1 MLMIRG
7 SSDLIVKKN
16 HNFILYIA
24 WFFVTLLRKVFE
36 KRAMTSEYK
45 IMTILNDNSSN
56 SNSHLNPERLLPSRG
71 NNFSLTE
78 AQKSLCGKPFLS
90 TLLMMLM
97 MLMLGTASAWA
108 QSPIIPTTDTNGN
121 SIIEDGE
128 KKLYLIQSKKIESFY
143 ITPNGEN
150 VNTANLPDPSMLWYF
165 LDAGIEDGTQY
176 YYIVNN
182 STGNYICN
190 SDYGSKGRLIK
201 NTTFEPGNADKFKF
215 SIILNTKSYKGDD
228 VIGYNICIKPNESNW
243 IGLNKQN
250 GQVKADNPIRLT
262 NDDANHYIN
271 DANSKWEFIAYDGL
285 TWPDP
290 DAPFALSTDETKAYF
305 RIQNKQ
311 NADFFISTGSGTP
324 KSVTISK
331 TLDNNMAWYFKEVE
345 GATDANGMKCKYYY
359 IINPASDDQ
368 YMYFSGNTSNVDQ
381 NNYVKIQGKTGM
393 ETGETEDRYQFLII
407 RAARTTGNEVPDECY
422 MIVPKLFIGNVWN
435 SNSLGPGGFGNGNT
449 IQIKAG
455 RGDKVNTHWVF
466 IPTTYPLQCSKPTIT
481 YDSATGKITITAQP
495 NDAAIHYTTNGT
507 DPSASDGTP
516 YSASFVVNAPVTIRA
531 IATKDGFN
539 DSEITEVSFAQAAT
553 PTIQENGSNAVTITT
568 ETAGAT
574 IYYTTDGSTP
584 TTSSAVYTEPLTGDI
599 SGKTIKAIAVKN
611 GLINSTV
618 GTATITLRCDKP
630 VFTKSGDNI
639 TISCAFPAGAKIYY
653 TMNGDEPTSSSTLYS
668 GAITVTAGDIG
679 KTIKAIAIAS
689 GYENSVVASKKI
701 MQELTPDASGNYHI
715 TNAEDFEKFTDMAS
729 SAEYADKRY
738 ILETDVTAGSE
749 ITEAFSGIFDG
760 GGHTISGL
768 GHALFNSINGGTVK
782 NVMLENVDIDT
793 DGNSGAIANEA
804 TGDSRIYNVGV
815 LSGTVDGDDNVGGI
829 VGFLDGSS
837 RVINCFSYA
846 TIEGGTDVG
855 GIVGNNN
862 VASTATNIKTMVM
875 NCMFYGNITGG
886 SAKSP
891 VYGGENINN
900 LHGGLN
906 TYNYYAYTQLPTG
919 NITKYNNAL
928 AVSEKYLTRFEF
940 YRLLL
945 NSNRKLAAL
954 YASKEGAT
962 VTAGDMMKWVLETAD
977 RKIAEPK
984 PYPVLKEQDK
994 YPSIINYDTRDLANY
1009 TEENRNK
1016 GLKTGELA
1024 VTISGVGS
1032 NAPTGA
1038 SITNGSLTLTRTDK
1052 DFDRFNFNYDKVQLP
1067 YYNDVG
1073 SGNYTDGMVVT
1084 GWKITAIS
1092 GGTPGTF
1099 TESDTW
1105 GGYNFADR
1113 KCTKKDLYSESDR
1126 VFAQGAY
1133 FNVPYGVTSITIEPY
1148 WGKAAY
1154 LTDPNYDVVYN
1165 TNYNRQDITQL
1176 GTQATNKSDTYPG
1189 LNGQTVYTKMS
1200 DAVAS
1205 FTGVSDPTV
1214 YDYAVVLVGNFHQDN
1229 IPSGGST
1236 PFTVMS
1242 ADFDHDNEPDYSMI
1256 YHHTGRTAISP
1267 IRFDFINIP
1276 GTAHAQKPNGA
1287 TLILN
1292 FTIFKTKGW
1301 FETTNTC
1308 LVYSNQVEYENT
1320 DGTGGKADNSP
1331 LILLGGDFEQFV
1343 STQKTAVNGKTN
1355 YIHVGDNVSIMRFGL
1370 GTHSDG
1376 SNATPH
1382 IPVSV
1387 TGGEFEGFYLTGTY
1401 NPNATPKK
1409 DNAECYISGGHFVEA
1424 AGACLEPI
1432 DGNVQWQIYNADID
1446 AFYGGGINDAKPIT
1460 GTITTEI
1467 YNSHVG
1473 IFCGGPKFG
1482 NMTTGKAVTTTA
1494 EGCVFDEYFGAG
1506 YGGVSYSRQ
1515 KYSDATSYNFG
1526 STPYQSERGK
1536 YYDGKQTPIS
1546 SYGKKGPGVGTDF
1559 DYEFFV
1565 WSTGN
1570 PGARMYVKFASFS
1583 LAQCDN
1589 VSSTLTGCTINRNYY
1604 GGGSLGKVT
1613 GTATSVLDGCTVHGN
1628 VFGGGY
1634 SAHIP
1639 TVPVRNAGTGLSVIP
1654 SYNDNTGM
1662 FEDGVFSGVTEY
1674 EWKHVDTMP
1683 GEGGAG
1689 FVTDPESGKN
1699 YVITKADLTTLGQ
1712 VAYTDLTVR
1721 NNCQVDG
1728 SVFGGGDESAVNY
1741 NTLVKIQNEE
1751 EGNTI
1756 SNTIKNVYGGGNIA
1770 HVIGNTEVNLTT
1782 GSIFEDVYGGGAL
1795 ADVNEAVV
1803 NVTGGEVTGNV
1814 FGGGK
1819 GRLASGTPNTD
1830 GYLPAIAA
1838 RNLGATA
1845 VNIEGG
1851 TISTAVYGGSYLNG
1865 ILKGDATVTVT
1876 GGTVGTAPS
1885 GTDPITDVVFGGGF
1899 GQPTLVEGNTTVNI
1913 GTLTAGPTYTGT
1925 AVINGH
1931 IYGGGALGS
1940 IDNNTLVNLYAGSVY
1955 GDVYGGGKGQKPV
1968 ASPATPG
1975 IEAIVGGN
1983 ATVKLD
1989 GAAFNMRTATVKDE
2003 SDNDV
2008 TAYISGRIFGGNNL
2022 HGSPQGHALVHVKR
2036 TVALSGHESDP
2047 YYLGAVYGGGNEA
2060 DYAPTDDKQ
2069 YAEVVIEGC
2078 GTTKIKD
2085 VYGGGNAAAA
2095 PGTEVWIMAAAS
2107 IENVF
2112 GGGNGELGPSYAA
2125 HVGFHRNADGTKTSY
2140 DDGKGLGKTYV
2151 NLVGGTIINVYGGSN
2166 NNGDIR
2172 GGSNIQ
2178 MPQQSEYAGTA
2189 VLNAPEN
2196 CTLHTTNIY
2205 GGGKNADM
2213 SGGTSIVLGCMPDQW
2228 IEDIYAGAQNA
2239 DLTGDVNL
2247 TITSGK
2253 FKRVFGGNKDGGML
2267 KGSITVN
2274 IEETGDCGT
2283 PIVIGEL
2290 YGGGNLAPYSIYG
2303 YKANGTLK
2311 DKATFDAENEGKAE
2325 ADKAKPY
2332 DDPKL
2337 NIRSFTSIGTVF
2349 GGGYKADMIANP
2361 TVNINVVKGSLADN
2375 TTLHSGEGN
2384 TYPGGTVDVVLAE
2397 ETLHISYPAHKKGEI
2412 GAIGNVFGGGNLAQ
2426 VTGDAT
2432 VNIGTEEKTYFIT
2445 EPVHLRTNPSTP
2457 LTPVA
2462 EGTYAGMYEV
2472 TAEGANIT
2480 GSVYGGGNQADI
2492 TGNTQVN
2499 ICAKKGD
2506 GDTYTAVTP
2515 GTAGVTIANDV
2526 FGAGKGLDSDVTSAL
2541 VAGNTTI
2548 MMAGGDVKKSVYGGG
2563 QLSQVGGNTN
2573 ITVRGGNIGTDGEG
2587 GETYGNVYG
2596 GGQGST
2602 SNVRSG
2608 LIKGNTNVTVEGG
2621 TVIHSVYGGGA
2632 HGSVGTY
2639 TYASEAADAAISGYT
2654 SGGTANVTITGGTI
2668 GTDGHENGMV
2678 FGSSRGDIAAPDAI
2692 QDNMAWVYNTNVIIG
2707 TLESKTGP
2715 SIMGSLY
2722 GSGENGHTYQ
2732 NASVTMYS
2740 GTVGNPEEYYAYRGN
2755 VYGGGCGTDKYYE
2768 NPENETHDGHGTL
2781 YNPKAGIVQGNA
2793 TVTVN
2798 GGSIANNVY
2807 GAGAMGKVVVNTS
2820 VTINTDGAIGVDG
2833 EHGEGNVYGA
2843 ARGELGQSDN
2853 FASVNNSQVTLTKG
2867 TVKGSLYGGGQAGIV
2882 KGAVTVTL
2890 NGGTVLHDVHGGGA
2904 LANTNTV
2911 EVSTGVYPATN
2922 VTLNGATV
2930 TGILYGGGLG
2940 QQADPLAEPA
2950 VPAIAADVYGNV
2962 TVTVTSGQVS
2972 NVFGCNNLNGAPQ
2985 GNVVVNINGGTVTNS
3000 VFGGGNQAA
3009 YGGSTVVNVTGGTV
3023 NYDVFGGGN
3032 NADVAGSVA
3041 VNISGGKVLNDVYGG
3056 GAMANT
3062 NTGNWD
3068 GDGSIQYVALTVK
3081 ANPTA
3086 EELAAGVLKTDVTP
3100 VAGYFTEAAGVYTR
3114 ITNPETKANGS
3125 TTYYKK
3131 AVTGTWAAGKT
3142 SASNTT
3148 TVSLTGGLI
3157 GNAYGGGLGNSTTM
3171 ANVYGDV
3178 TVEVNKGV
3186 KDPSKGIVFNQQIE
3200 HPVIGGTDYP
3210 TPVMG
3215 RVFGCNNYN
3224 GTPTGEVTVHVYSTR
3239 QIKKDTEGEILP
3251 GHGSTDRK
3259 FPYEIQSV
3267 YGGGNQA
3274 DYLPATGKKSHVII
3288 EGCDETSIE
3297 KVYGGCNSAVIPE
3310 TDVLIKGCYDI
3321 GYGFGGG
3328 NGGRPIK
3335 KEDGNWY
3342 ENEGAFVIG
3351 TARIECQGGKIG
3363 QVFGGGDSKGSCGST
3378 NPVIPAEGTGTC
3390 PLWITRLYG
3399 AGNAGDVTHVNII
3412 LAACSENAIEYVHGG
3427 SYNAHVHGDIT
3438 LTITSGILKNV
3449 YGGNDSEGGIE
3460 GDITVNIEETDG
3472 CNPIIIQ
3479 NLVGGGNEAAYPG
3492 TLKPGGVETP
3502 INRHGK
3508 ITVNVKSA
3516 TRIDNIYGGS
3526 FNAEA
3531 DADTEININMMKG
3544 NKAGETVDIPKE
3556 FSYIPNITKLSDN
3569 PDGKTIH
3576 CTIDDAIGTIGN
3588 VFGGGKQGIVKGN
3601 TQVNINSSAKVYI
3614 MKRDGEGR
3622 VLDTSGNPITTTSGQ
3637 NIPDGITIDCTDA
3650 HDTKGA
3656 HITGNVFGGG
3666 ENANVTGSKKVAN
3679 KGNSAV
3685 YICANKTGEGTY
3697 APVAE
3702 GAEKVTISNGS
3713 VYGGGSAADVHGN
3726 TSITMAGGYVFDGVY
3741 GGGLHGS
3748 VGTVTERSPLPTGHA
3763 SHAGCV
3769 GGKPTAYAA
3778 NTGKCTV
3785 VVSGGQIGP
3794 VETALAT
3801 GGMKN
3806 TGRFYK
3812 KAGEPNGPVDYGF
3825 VFGAGRGEETST
3837 EVDVDTDFRTY
3848 VKETDVTVG
3857 GTAFIMASVYG
3868 GGENGRVAKNTHV
3881 KIQDDCQIGCG
3892 EGKVTGSGTPAD
3904 PYIPQRY
3911 TDDQWSGEDPADF
3924 TECACW
3930 AYEAP
3935 YLPYDPMAGPGTTD
3949 ASTTGTDGHTYYG
3962 SVFGGGSGYYPHEKL
3977 DGTHDWLRSAG
3988 QVNGNTLVEITGG
4001 HILTGVYGGNETTDV
4016 GTYIRNAKNQVV
4028 PVEGTGK
4035 CTIIMTGGTLGVPR
4049 TDINANKRPVTCYLF
4064 GAGKGDQRTK
4074 FNNWTNVAN
4083 TTVVVGG
4090 TARIFGSVFGGG
4102 EDGHVLGD
4110 AQVYIG
4116 ANVSVDLN
4124 DDGDTTDP
4132 GETFAASDNVKIGT
4146 TGTSYVDGNV
4156 FGGGRGY
4163 SGTALTAGSIRGN
4176 TSLTIGGGKIL
4187 GSVYGGGRLASVGI
4201 DMTPATLE
4209 NGDPNPYYGLLIDDT
4224 DEDGDGTIEPSEK
4237 HGHITVNITGGTIG
4251 NTVADAQYGGNVF
4264 GAGMGRN
4271 TFLDGSVNPLWPK
4284 LATST
4289 ITNVTIGGTAVIKK
4303 NVYGGGEFGIVRN
4316 QATVN
4321 VTGGTINGN
4330 VFGAGRGSTDY
4341 TTKNTITAGGYE
4353 SIPTLYYT
4361 FTPMTWNG
4369 VVSGNTFVNI
4379 SGGWVKRNVY
4389 GGGEYA
4395 SVGLINYNVNGEG
4408 QDFNFVTKHDDPTN
4422 SFALSWPYDFL
4433 YIAAA
4438 PNDDPAVGG
4447 GTVGGKAT
4455 VNITGG
4461 RIGITGKDVMD
4472 DTATSEKEDNGDVYG
4487 GSKGV
4492 AGDRYTYG
4500 YCANVKETSVTVNY
4514 LSSSAMPA
4522 NYKSDVTFSAKGDN
4536 DCIAGSVYGGG
4547 ENGHVMQDAA
4557 VTLTNGLI
4565 GHAIY
4570 GGGKGKDKYKSTL
4583 ILPGGGTKPNADV
4596 YSITAGKVYGNTS
4609 VTMNGGYV
4617 VRNIYGGG
4625 NMASVGKG
4633 NYAGGSDDR
4642 SAGYGEKIT
4651 TALWENTDFTGSGK
4665 TTVSVTGGQVGYIDT
4680 DPTKSIKDGL
4690 PYGNIFGGCRGQAT
4704 AEVEGI
4710 DMNPDFCVGYVN
4722 ETSVTIGGVS
4732 TGPTIY
4738 GSVYGGGQD
4747 GHVRRDT
4754 KVTVNNGT
4762 IGQSYS
4768 TASDAMKA
4776 IALTDAQWLHRG
4788 NVYGGGSGI
4797 SMYEFD
4803 GDGDGITYTD
4813 ANGNKE
4819 YDEGET
4825 RDSYTVS
4832 YGGKEYTSYDIGY
4845 SSAAGSVKRNTEVE
4859 IKGGTIYRNIYG
4871 GGSLACVVPP
4881 IYAMSA
4887 PPYTDATHG
4896 KPSLST
4902 LKVSGGSIGTLADNA
4917 LGYGGDVFG
4926 AGRGMSHPEIK
4937 SDYFALTAGTEV
4949 NILPNATPANS
4960 PVIFG
4965 NVYGGGELGCVMQN
4979 TKVYL
4984 LGGTV
4989 HNDAYGGGKGIA
5001 DVAADIGGN
5010 TTVELNKKVD
5020 DDKRGCIVDKIFGCN
5035 DLNGTPK
5042 GHVTVHVYATQN
5054 KNTENIITKVAP
5066 PVYSPKRNTSTVP
5079 EEGYVAYLR
5088 RILDVTYKK
5097 NKDGEIVTPHEYIS
5111 DRIVSDTI
5119 TAVETFYTAMSTKGE
5134 ASLTPDDK
5142 NGINN
5147 RAHNVIK
5154 QIDKMFDYDV
5164 TAVYGG
5170 GDLAIYRP
5178 YGPNA
5183 DNTDADYK
5191 ATTQTTDVIIEG
5203 CDVTSIKQVY
5213 GGGNAASVPAT
5224 NVTVS
5229 SVFVIDELFG
5239 GGNGLDSYQLSD
5251 GKWYENPGANV
5262 GYYATEE
5269 HIIDGNE
5276 GNGLTEE
5283 TKYKSSA
5290 KSNTTTKEDRE
5301 TYYSYGTGYATTT
5314 VTGGHI
5320 HTVYGG
5326 SNEKGNIRTVA
5337 LSQYQKSGICPLITN
5352 ETYGGSKTAE
5362 MDGEIQVVL
5371 DCVED
5376 GGTYYGGSQNADINN
5391 NVTINITNGTYN
5403 EVYGGNNKAGT
5414 INGAI
5419 TINIEEKGCS
5429 PIFIGKLFGGGFHAP
5444 YSVYGYKRDA
5454 EGKLVTEDD
5463 PVLKDDEG
5471 NAIKNRIPLK
5481 AGDTGALATPHRD
5494 PQINII
5500 SATRIGTVYGG
5511 GDEALVVG
5519 SPHINVNMTQGRII
5533 ANYANNTDNEGK
5545 YTSVKDAFT
5554 QATHGTGDN
5563 AYTVESV
5570 AVGKDATLAIGKIGT
5585 IYGGGNQA
5593 DVIGNTYVDIG
5604 TGEWLN
5610 ENGKIET
5617 SDADGKIYVYN
5628 ETTGK
5633 WDWTQ
5638 VIEGE
5643 TTTGTADTKPTPA
5656 REAAIITG
5664 SVYGGGNNGD
5674 ISGNTN
5680 VEMDNGYVYNR
5691 IYGGGMAG
5699 NVGSIESRTTPEG
5712 HTHAGTCIQ
5721 KPATFKTGTGKC
5733 TVSVSGGR
5741 VGPFTYA
5748 DGAVTPTAMKM
5759 PDDFGYVFGAGQG
5772 ILRDPATDPDIDFRT
5787 YVDNTEV
5794 NISGTALIAG
5804 GVYGGSENGRVL
5816 NDTYVNIEGGQIGIG
5831 KGMTAAYAEDKFIDP
5846 TTTLVTESNALAE
5859 CDAWPYGEQKEDEN
5873 KYQPYDIH
5881 AGETGYTNGGL
5892 NPKGDDGHTFY
5903 GNVFGGGSGYFAYA
5917 KAGGGYEWLSSA
5929 GLVEGNT
5936 NVEISGGHILTNVY
5950 GGNELSDVM
5959 GTCHVTM
5966 TGGTIGVP
5974 RTLSQ
5979 IAAHPVTCY
5988 LFGAGKGDTRV
5999 HFNKSTNVG
6008 HTDVNISGGR
6018 IYGSVFGGGEDGHVM
6033 GNVSMAIKPGAK
6045 IGTWGTSYVEGNVF
6059 GGGRGLI
6066 GDAYTA
6072 GNVAGSIELNI
6083 SGGEMLGSVYGGGR
6097 LGSVGYGLYGPT
6109 EAGYGKMR
6117 NDDKMD
6123 DDSTPPDGWFPKGRG
6138 HVEVNISGGIIGNKH
6153 EFKYIAPE
6161 VTGDALTTA
6170 TTYMPNTILDSN
6182 NRLSH
6187 TTGGNVFAGAM
6198 GRRLKLGS
6206 TTEAI
6211 NYEGINWWQL
6221 GNVKSTKLTISGD
6234 NTWIMGNVY
6243 GGGEFGAVTGN
6254 HETANATKPGT
6265 EIIINGGFIGT
6276 EITAGAEPVRPT
6288 PAVPAVATPNTV
6300 KYTFGSVY
6308 GGGFG
6313 TLVEHESVTDE
6324 THAYKFGAMIS
6335 DSTSITMN
6343 AGRVRASVYGGG
6355 ELAAVRGSSYVTI
6368 NGGEVGRNEV
6378 QPLDG
6383 ADPGYVM
6390 FGGATMGN
6398 VYGGGKGQ
6406 NENTLLGVVMG
6417 NTNVTI
6423 QNTYDG
6429 SGNLTA
6435 SPKIYHNVYGGGA
6448 LGCVG
6453 TYLFSDGETEY
6464 VTEHGTIHM
6473 RNIPKGIPLNWEA
6486 NTGVA
6491 TVNILGGTIG
6501 ISGRDN
6507 GMVNGSARGDVA
6519 MPEPTTMA
6527 ALPGGKVDK
6536 DPYDKMAWVE
6546 RSVVNIGANDG
6557 KPGPVIKGSVYG
6569 GGENGHVFTHA
6580 TVNVKSGTIGVL
6592 EGDTWYDFDNDDI
6605 NEKAWTTRGNVYGG
6619 GCGTDTYWDDK
6630 DSDGVVDDGE
6640 KLHNAWAGC
6649 IIGNTEINIS
6659 GGLIAQ
6665 NVYGGGSMGS
6675 VGRIL
6680 EGPNI
6685 VKHEDVDSEFAFSWP
6700 VEFTYQNLS
6709 NDTPTG
6715 TATINITGGRIGTTG
6730 SDNGD
6735 VFGGTRGEAGERYD
6749 IAQFA
6754 NVRETKVTIDYGSTP
6769 TDDNLAIVEN
6779 IEGTERKFSLRIKD
6793 GVPAITG
6800 SVYGG
6805 SENGHVNESTEV
6817 IVRNGLI
6824 GHAVYGGGK
6833 GKGTYID
6840 NGEEVPD
6847 LTAGKVYG
6855 NTKVTMEGGHVM
6867 RNIYG
6872 GGNLGSVG
6880 KGNYAGAEDDIYPSG
6895 YGEKLGEGDL
6905 LWTPNNYNPANPI
6918 TESNKPNNAW
6928 HFLNSGNTE
6937 VNIEG
6942 GVVGFM
6948 PTDDTE
6954 VMPLNLA
6961 GTAYDAT
6968 ISFKNAYESYS
6979 DEKKKKLFKVL
6990 AKDDLP
6996 TGNVFG
7002 GCRGQASSEV
7012 TDITTN
7018 PVLYLGYVNQT
7029 AVTIGNNS
7037 TGPRIYGSVYGG
7049 GQDGHVR
7056 RSTNVTVKKGE
7067 IGVLYNPDNRVL
7079 FGTLNSSPT
7088 DEQIASTEDLDKP
7101 QWMHR
7106 GNVYGG
7112 GSGIGEYED
7121 NSKVK
7126 HHSFSAGSV
7135 TLNTSVNVGNGITGV
7150 AGTQTS
7156 PGNVIYRNVYGG
7168 GSLASVCPPTIPDG
7182 VPTPDTAPAGKKLI
7196 NNVSISGAIG
7206 IVDSNKYLERYGGEV
7221 YGASRGD
7228 SSLDNHTYYAI
7239 SVWTMVRIMKGAH
7252 IMGNVFGGGDAGSVQ
7267 KDSEVKVGEVE

>member
-7 SSDLIVKKN
+7 SSCLIVKKN
-16 HNFILYIA
+16 HKFVLSIP

-45 IMTILNDNSSN
+45 IMTRLNDNSSN
-56 SNSHLNPERLLPSRG
+56 SNSHLNPERFLPSRG

-78 AQKSLCGKPFLS
+78 AQKSNRVKSVLS
-90 TLLMMLM
+90 TLMLLMLM
-97 MLMLGTASAWA
+97 VLAPASAWA

-121 SIIEDGE
+121 GTIEDGE

-143 ITPNGEN
+143 ITPRGEN
-150 VNTANLPDPSMLWYF
+150 VNTANLPDLSMLWYF

-182 STGNYICN
+182 STGKYICN
-190 SDYGSKGRLIK
+190 SDYASGGRLIK
-201 NTTFEPGNADKFKF
+201 NNIDFDSDNADKFKF
-215 SIILNTKSYKGDD
+215 SIKLNTTND
-228 VIGYNICIKPNESNW
+228 VTGYNICIKPNNSGW
-243 IGLNKQN
+243 IGLNKQG

-262 NDDANHYIN
+262 NDDKNHYIN
-271 DANSKWEFIAYDGL
+271 DPNSKWEFIAYDGL

-290 DAPFALSTDETKAYF
+290 DAPFALSTDGEKTYF

-311 NADFFISTGSGTP
+311 NANFFISTGSGSP
-324 KSVTISK
+324 KYVTISK
-331 TLDNNMAWYFKEVE
+331 TLDNNMAWYFKEA
-345 GATDANGMKCKYYY
+345 ATDADGMKCKYYY

-368 YMYFSGNTSNVDQ
+368 YMYFSGNKVTGDQSNVI
-381 NNYVKIQGKTGM
+381 KIQGKTGM

-407 RAARTTGNEVPDECY
+407 RAARVTGNEVPVECY
-422 MIVPKLFIGNVWN
+422 MIVPKLLIGNVWS
-435 SNSLGPGGFGNGNT
+435 SNSLGVDNFNTNGANMR
-449 IQIKAG
+449 IKAG
-455 RGDKVNTHWVF
+455 RGDNVNTHWVF
-466 IPTTYPLQCSKPTIT
+466 TPTTYPLHCAKPTIT
-481 YDSATGKITITAQP
+481 YDSATGKITITSQP
-495 NDAAIHYTTNGT
+495 DDAAIYYTTDGT
-507 DPSASDGTP
+507 DPSASAGTS
-516 YSASFVVNAPVTIRA
+516 YSSPFVVNSPVTIRA

-539 DSEITEVSFAQAAT
+539 DSEITEVSFEQVAT
-553 PTIQENGSNAVTITT
+553 PSIQKEGATSISITCG
-568 ETAGAT
+568 TADAT

-584 TTSSAVYTEPLTGDI
+584 STSSAVYEEPLTGDI

-611 GLINSTV
+611 GMINSVVAST
-618 GTATITLRCDKP
+618 TITLQCAKP
-630 VFTKSGDNI
+630 VFTRSGDNI
-639 TISCAFPAGAKIYY
+639 TISCAFPAGAEIHY
-653 TMNGDEPTSSSTLYS
+653 TKNGTDPTPSSTLFS
-668 GAITVTAGDIG
+668 GAISVATNDV
-679 KTIKAIAIAS
+679 IKAVAIAT
-689 GYENSVVASKKI
+689 GWDNSEIATKRI
-701 MQELTPDASGNYHI
+701 LPEITPVDGKYHI
-715 TNAEDFEKFTDMAS
+715 TSNETFEIFTDMAS
-729 SAEYADKRY
+729 SEEFADKHFV
-738 ILETDVTAGSE
+738 LDTDVTASQE
-749 ITEAFSGIFDG
+749 VTEPFTGIFDG
-760 GGHTISGL
+760 NGKTISGL
-768 GHALFNSINGGTVK
+768 DHALFNSINGGIVR
-782 NVMLENVDIDT
+782 NVILDEVNISSGT
-793 DGNSGAIANEA
+793 NTGAIANEA
-804 TGDSRIYNVGV
+804 TGTSRIYNVGI
-815 LSGTVDGDDNVGGI
+815 LSGSVGGSNYVGGI
-829 VGFLDGSS
+829 VGLLDGSS
-837 RVINCFSYA
+837 RVINCYSYA
-846 TIEGGTDVG
+846 NITGGSEAG
-855 GIVGNNN
+855 GIVGYNN
-862 VASTATNIKTMVM
+862 VASTATNIQTMVM
-875 NCMFYGNITGG
+875 NCMFYGNITG
-886 SAKSP
+886 SSTTSP

-906 TYNYYAYTQLPTG
+906 TYNYYAYTQLPTS

-962 VTAGDMMKWVLETAD
+962 VAAGDMMKWVLETAD
-977 RKIAEPK
+977 RSITGRD
-984 PYPVLKEQDK
+984 PYPYPILKEPGK
-994 YPSIINYDTRDLANY
+994 YPSIINYDTRNLANY

-1024 VTISGVGS
+1024 VTISGVGN

-1038 SITNGSLTLTRTDK
+1038 SITNGSLTLIRTDK

-1067 YYNDVG
+1067 YYNEVG
-1073 SGNYTDGMVVT
+1073 SGNYTGGMVVT
-1084 GWKITAIS
+1084 GWKITGMSKDGSNHYEA
-1092 GGTPGTF
+1092 G
-1099 TESDTW
+1099 DKW

-1113 KCTKKDLYSESDR
+1113 NCTDKDLYGTSGR
-1126 VFAQGAY
+1126 VFSQGAY
-1133 FNVPYGVTSITIEPY
+1133 FDVPYGVTSITIEPY

-1154 LTDPNYDVVYN
+1154 LADPNYDVVYDA
-1165 TNYNRQDITQL
+1165 NYGRQDITQL
-1176 GTQATNKSDTYPG
+1176 GTQATNRSTTYPG
-1189 LNGQTVYTKMS
+1189 LNGQKIYTNMS
-1200 DAVAS
+1200 EAVDS
-1205 FTGVSDPTV
+1205 LKGVSDPTV
-1214 YDYAVVLVGNFHQDN
+1214 YDYAIVLAGNFHQN
-1229 IPSGGST
+1229 NVPSGGT
-1236 PFTVMS
+1236 KPFTVMS
-1242 ADFDHDNEPDYSMI
+1242 ADFDNDNEPDYSMI
-1256 YHHTGRTAISP
+1256 YHHTGRTVICP

-1276 GTAHAQKPNGA
+1276 GTAQAQKPNGA
-1287 TLILN
+1287 STILN

-1301 FETTNTC
+1301 FETTNSC
-1308 LVYSNQVEYENT
+1308 LVYSNQVEY
-1320 DGTGGKADNSP
+1320 DNPDQVGAKKEAP
-1331 LILLGGDFEQFV
+1331 LILMGGDFEQFV
-1343 STQKTAVNGKTN
+1343 STQRTTPTGKTT
-1355 YIHVGDNVSIMRFGL
+1355 YLHVGANVSIMRFGL

-1376 SNATPH
+1376 SVATPH

-1401 NPNATPKK
+1401 NPNASVTK

-1424 AGACLEPI
+1424 AGACLEQI
-1432 DGNVQWQIYNADID
+1432 DGNVQWQIYDADID

-1460 GTITTEI
+1460 GTITTNI

-1482 NMTTGKAVTTTA
+1482 NMTAGKAVTTVA

-1526 STPYQSERGK
+1526 NTPYQSERGK
-1536 YYDGKQTPIS
+1536 YYNGQSTSIG

-1565 WSTGN
+1565 WSTGAT
-1570 PGARMYVKFASFS
+1570 GARMYIKFASFS
-1583 LAQCDN
+1583 LAQCEN

-1639 TVPVRNAGTGLSVIP
+1639 TVPVRNEGTGLSTIP
-1654 SYNDNTGM
+1654 SYNANTGM
-1662 FEDGVFSGVTEY
+1662 FEDGVFSGVTDY

-1683 GEGGAG
+1683 GESGAG
-1689 FVTDPESGKN
+1689 FVTEGGKN
-1699 YVITKADLTTLGQ
+1699 YVLTGADLTTLGQ

-1721 NNCQVDG
+1721 NNCKVVG

-1741 NTLVKIQNEE
+1741 NTLVKIQNEK

-1756 SNTIKNVYGGGNIA
+1756 SNVYGGGNIA

-1782 GSIFEDVYGGGAL
+1782 GTITQDVYGGGAL

-1803 NVTGGEVTGNV
+1803 NVTGGEVTGSV

-1838 RNLGATA
+1838 RNLGNTA

-1989 GAAFNMRTATVKDE
+1989 GAAFNMKTATVKDE

-2060 DYAPTDDKQ
+2060 DYDPTDDKQ

-2107 IENVF
+2107 IQNVF
-2112 GGGNGELGPSYAA
+2112 GGGNGELGPGYAA
-2125 HVGFHRNADGTKTSY
+2125 HVGFHRNADGTKSAY
-2140 DDGKGLGKTYV
+2140 AEGRGLGKTFV
-2151 NLVGGTIINVYGGSN
+2151 NLVGGTITNVYGGSN
-2166 NNGDIR
+2166 SNGDIR

-2178 MPQQSEYAGTA
+2178 MPQQSEYTGTA

-2213 SGGTSIVLGCMPDQW
+2213 SGGTNIVLGCMPDQW

-2290 YGGGNLAPYSIYG
+2290 YGGGNLAGYSIYG
-2303 YKANGTLK
+2303 YNDNGTLK
-2311 DKATFDAENEGKAE
+2311 DKATFDTENEGKPEAE
-2325 ADKAKPY
+2325 KAHPY

-2384 TYPGGTVDVVLAE
+2384 TYPGGTVDVELAS

-2426 VTGDAT
+2426 VDGSST
-2432 VNIGTEEKTYFIT
+2432 VNIGTEENIYFIT
-2445 EPVHLRTNPSTP
+2445 EPEHLRENPSTP

-2472 TAEGANIT
+2472 AVQGANIT

-2573 ITVRGGNIGTDGEG
+2573 ITVRGGNIGTDGQG

-2692 QDNMAWVYNTNVIIG
+2692 QDNMAWVYNTNVIVG
-2707 TLESKTGP
+2707 TEGAKTGP

-2732 NASVTMYS
+2732 DASVTMYS
-2740 GTVGNPEEYYAYRGN
+2740 GSVGNPEEYYAYRGN

-2768 NPENETHDGHGTL
+2768 NPANETHDGHGTL

-2807 GAGAMGKVVVNTS
+2807 GAGAMGKVVGNTS

-2833 EHGEGNVYGA
+2833 THGDGNVYGA
-2843 ARGELGQSDN
+2843 ARGELGQTDN

-2867 TVKGSLYGGGQAGIV
+2867 TVKGSVFGGGQAGVV
-2882 KGAVTVTL
+2882 KGSVNVSL
-2890 NGGTVLHDVHGGGA
+2890 NGGTVLHDVYGGGA

-2940 QQADPLAEPA
+2940 QKEAALYTAEDEE
-2950 VPAIAADVYGNV
+2950 VIAGTKTAGEVKTPVVAANVYGNV
-2962 TVTVTSGQVS
+2962 TATVTKGQVS

-2985 GNVVVNINGGTVTNS
+2985 GSVVVNINGGTVTNS
-3000 VFGGGNQAA
+3000 VFGGGNQADF
-3009 YGGSTVVNVTGGTV
+3009 GGSTVVNVTGGTV
-3023 NYDVFGGGN
+3023 NWNVFGGGN

-3041 VNISGGKVLNDVYGG
+3041 VNISGGKVTNDVYGG
-3056 GAMANT
+3056 GALANT
-3062 NTGNWD
+3062 NTGNWV
-3068 GDGSIQYVALTVK
+3068 GDGSITYVEVTGLATETYRVREVVIGASVAGLYTYDSGTSAYV
-3081 ANPTA
+3081 TA
-3086 EELAAGVLKTDVTP
+3086 TGTAAEGVVYYEKLAGVP
-3100 VAGYFTEAAGVYTR
+3100 VAGYYTEKSAGVYEK
-3114 ITNPETKANGS
+3114 ITNSAEIASGG
-3125 TTYYKK
+3125 TYYKK
-3131 AVTGTWAAGKT
+3131 VVSGSWADT
-3142 SASNTT
+3142 HPYTT
-3148 TVSLTGGLI
+3148 TVSLTGGLV
-3157 GNAYGGGLGNSTTM
+3157 GDVYGGGLGNATTA

-3178 TVEVNKGV
+3178 TVTVNEGVTDPTKGV
-3186 KDPSKGIVFNQQIE
+3186 AFIQTTEGA
-3200 HPVIGGTDYP
+3200 VIGGVTYP
-3210 TPVMG
+3210 AYVSG
-3215 RVFGCNNYN
+3215 RVFGGNNLN
-3224 GTPTGEVTVHVYSTR
+3224 GTPTGNITVHVYSTR
-3239 QIKKDTEGEILP
+3239 QINEDFQIIP
-3251 GHGSTDRK
+3251 GHGSSDRL
-3259 FPYEIQSV
+3259 YSYDIQSV
-3267 YGGGNQA
+3267 YGGGDQA
-3274 DYLPATGKKSHVII
+3274 DYLPADGKKTQVIV
-3288 EGCDETSIE
+3288 EGCDDTSIE
-3297 KVYGGCNSAVIPE
+3297 KVYGGGNSAVVPE
-3310 TDVLIKGCYDI
+3310 TDVLIKSAYDI
-3321 GYGFGGG
+3321 GYAFGGG
-3328 NGGRPIK
+3328 NGGQPIK
-3335 KEDGNWY
+3335 KADGLWY
-3342 ENEGAFVIG
+3342 ENEGAIVIG
-3351 TARIECQGGKIG
+3351 LASVVCNGGKIG
-3363 QVFGGGDSKGSCGST
+3363 QVFGGGDAKGSCGNT
-3378 NPVIPAEGTGTC
+3378 NAVTQQIGTC
-3390 PLWITRLYG
+3390 DLHITRLYG
-3399 AGNAGDVTHVNII
+3399 AGNKGDVGSVNIV
-3412 LAACSENAIEYVHGG
+3412 LAACSGSAIDYVHGG
-3427 SYNAHVHGDIT
+3427 SYNAHVKGDVH

-3449 YGGNDSEGGIE
+3449 YGGNDARGGIE
-3460 GDITVNIEETDG
+3460 GNITVDIEETNG

-3479 NLVGGGNEAAYPG
+3479 NLVGGGNEAPYPG
-3492 TLKPGGVETP
+3492 TKNEKGVEVP
-3502 INRHGK
+3502 IGTRGA

-3526 FNAEA
+3526 FLAEA
-3531 DADTEININMMKG
+3531 NANTEVNINMIKG
-3544 NKAGETVDIPKE
+3544 NKANETVDIPKE
-3556 FSYIPNITKLSDN
+3556 FEYIPNMTKIQDN
-3569 PDGKTIH
+3569 SDGKTIR
-3576 CTIDDAIGTIGN
+3576 CRIDDAIGTIGN
-3588 VFGGGKQGIVKGN
+3588 VYGGGNMGLVKGDA
-3601 TQVNINSSAKVYI
+3601 TVNIGASDNVRI
-3614 MKRDGEGR
+3614 MARVTEEGPNKGKI
-3622 VLDTSGNPITTTSGQ
+3622 LDTSDNVLDVEDGKNTTAAIKYNSNTPLGV
-3637 NIPDGITIDCTDA
+3637 
-3650 HDTKGA
+3650 
-3656 HITGNVFGGG
+3656 HITGNVYGGG
-3666 ENANVTGSKKVAN
+3666 NQADVTGNTFVN
-3679 KGNSAV
+3679 
-3685 YICANKTGEGTY
+3685 ICYDPSTHTA
-3697 APVAE
+3697 VAE
-3702 GAEKVTISNGS
+3702 GTEKVTMAKGN
-3713 VYGGGSAADVHGN
+3713 VYGGGNAADVKGN
-3726 TSITMAGGYVFDGVY
+3726 TTIRMAGGYVFDGVY

-3748 VGTVTERSPLPTGHA
+3748 VGTVTERSLPTEHA
-3763 SHAGCV
+3763 SHTGCV
-3769 GGKPTAYAA
+3769 GGIPTAYAD

-3806 TGRFYK
+3806 TDRFFK
-3812 KAGEPNGPVDYGF
+3812 KTGDPNGPVDYGF

-3837 EVDVDTDFRTY
+3837 EKDIDTDFRTY

-3892 EGKVTGSGTPAD
+3892 EGKVTGSGTPAN

-3911 TDDQWSGEDPADF
+3911 TDDQWSGEDPANF
-3924 TECACW
+3924 TECASW

-3949 ASTTGTDGHTYYG
+3949 ADTKGTDGHTYYG

-4001 HILTGVYGGNETTDV
+4001 HILTCVYGGNETTDV
-4016 GTYIRNAKNQVV
+4016 GTYIRNAKNQIV

-4049 TDINANKRPVTCYLF
+4049 TDVNANKRPVTCYLF
-4064 GAGKGDQRTK
+4064 GSGKGDQRTR
-4074 FNNWTNVAN
+4074 FNNWTNVAK
-4083 TTVVVGG
+4083 TTVIVGG

-4116 ANVSVDLN
+4116 ANVSIDLN

-4132 GETFAASDNVKIGT
+4132 GETFAASDNVRIGT

-4176 TSLTIGGGKIL
+4176 TSLTIGGGTIL

-4209 NGDPNPYYGLLIDDT
+4209 NGAPNPYYGLLIDDT

-4251 NTVADAQYGGNVF
+4251 NDVAGAKYGGNVF

-4271 TFLDGSVNPLWPK
+4271 TFLNGVTNPLWPK

-4289 ITNVTIGGTAVIKK
+4289 LTDVTIGGTAVIKK

-4395 SVGLINYNVNGEG
+4395 SVGLINFNVDGDG
-4408 QDFNFVTKHDDPTN
+4408 KDFNNVTVHDDPTN
-4422 SFALSWPYDFL
+4422 SFALSWPYDFK

-4438 PNDDPAVGG
+4438 PTDDPAVGG

-4492 AGDRYTYG
+4492 PGDRYTYG

-4514 LSSSAMPA
+4514 PNSSARPE
-4522 NYKSDVTFSAKGDN
+4522 NYKSNVTFSAKGDN
-4536 DCIAGSVYGGG
+4536 DYDCIAGSVYGGG

-4651 TALWENTDFTGSGK
+4651 TALWDNTDFTGSGK
-4665 TTVSVTGGQVGYIDT
+4665 TTVSVTGGQVGYIDS
-4680 DPTKSIKDGL
+4680 DPTESIKDGL

-4710 DMNPDFCVGYVN
+4710 DINPDFYVGYVN
-4722 ETSVTIGGVS
+4722 ETSVAVGNG
-4732 TGPTIY
+4732 TGDGPVIY

-4754 KVTVNNGT
+4754 KVTINNGT

-4803 GDGDGITYTD
+4803 GNGNGITYTD
-4813 ANGNKE
+4813 ANSNKK

-4825 RDSYTVS
+4825 RDTYTIS
-4832 YGGKEYTSYDIGY
+4832 YGGKDYTSKDIGY
-4845 SSAAGSVKRNTEVE
+4845 SSSAGSVTRNTEVE

-4881 IYAMSA
+4881 LYAMSA

-4902 LKVSGGSIGTLADNA
+4902 LKVSGGTIGTSADNV

-4949 NILPNATPANS
+4949 NILPNTDPANS

-4965 NVYGGGELGCVMQN
+4965 NVYGGGELGRVVQD

-4984 LGGTV
+4984 TGGSIAHDV
-4989 HNDAYGGGKGIA
+4989 YGGGKGIA

-5010 TTVELNKKVD
+5010 TTVELNKEVAD
-5020 DDKRGCIVDKIFGCN
+5020 NKRGCIVDKIFGCN

-5097 NKDGEIVTPHEYIS
+5097 NIDGEIVTPHEYIS

-5147 RAHNVIK
+5147 RANNVIK
-5154 QIDKMFDYDV
+5154 QINKMFDYDV

-5239 GGNGLDSYQLSD
+5239 GGNGLDSYKLSD

-5269 HIIDGNE
+5269 HIIVGNE
-5276 GNGLTEE
+5276 GDGLTEE

-5326 SNEKGNIRTVA
+5326 SNEKGNIRAVA

-5403 EVYGGNNKAGT
+5403 EVYGGNNKSGT

-5519 SPHINVNMTQGRII
+5519 SPHINVNMKQGRIT
-5533 ANYANNTDNEGK
+5533 ANYANNTDNEGN

-5638 VIEGE
+5638 VIEGN

-5721 KPATFKTGTGKC
+5721 KPATIKTGTGKC

-5748 DGAVTPTAMKM
+5748 DGAVTPTAMTM
-5759 PDDFGYVFGAGQG
+5759 PQDFGYVFGAGQG
-5772 ILRDPATDPDIDFRT
+5772 ILADPATDPDIDFRT

-5816 NDTYVNIEGGQIGIG
+5816 NDTYVYIKGGQIGLG
-5831 KGMTAAYAEDKFIDP
+5831 KNLTAAYAEDKFIDP
-5846 TTTLVTESNALAE
+5846 TTTLVTNENALAE
-5859 CDAWPYGEQKEDEN
+5859 CDAWPYGVQAKDED

-5892 NPKGDDGHTFY
+5892 KPKGDDGHTFY

-5917 KAGGGYEWLSSA
+5917 KAGGGYAWLSSA
-5929 GLVEGNT
+5929 GLVEGDT
-5936 NVEISGGHILTNVY
+5936 HVSISGGHILTNVY
-5950 GGNELSDVM
+5950 GGNEMSDVT

-5999 HFNKSTNVG
+5999 IFNKSTNVG
-6008 HTDVNISGGR
+6008 HTDIDISGGR

-6033 GNVSMAIKPGAK
+6033 GNVNMAIKPGAK

-6072 GNVAGSIELNI
+6072 GNVAGSITLNI

-6097 LGSVGYGLYGPT
+6097 LGSVGYGLYEIT
-6109 EAGYGKMR
+6109 ETTANTGHRMYGEMQDDGYG
-6117 NDDKMD
+6117 DWY
-6123 DDSTPPDGWFPKGRG
+6123 SDGSGGYTRKAIPGFKRG
-6138 HVEVNISGGIIGNKH
+6138 HIEVNISGGTIGNKH
-6153 EFKYIAPE
+6153 EFKYIAPD
-6161 VTGDALTTA
+6161 VTGDDLTAA
-6170 TTYMPNTILDSN
+6170 TTYMPNTILESD

-6234 NTWIMGNVY
+6234 DTWIMGNVY

-6254 HETANATKPGT
+6254 HETGEGTTKPGT

-6276 EITAGAEPVRPT
+6276 EITESDPKKATE
-6288 PAVPAVATPNTV
+6288 ATPNTV

-6313 TLVEHESVTDE
+6313 TLVEHESVTAE
-6324 THAYKFGAMIS
+6324 SHAYKFGAMIS
-6335 DSTSITMN
+6335 DSTSVTMN

-6378 QPLDG
+6378 QPLG
-6383 ADPGYVM
+6383 SADPGNVM
-6390 FGGATMGN
+6390 FGGASMGN

-6429 SGNLTA
+6429 GGNLTA

-6453 TYLFSDGETEY
+6453 TYLFSDGVTEY
-6464 VTEHGTIHM
+6464 VTEHGIIDM
-6473 RNIPKGIPLNWEA
+6473 RNIPKGIPLNWQA
-6486 NTGVA
+6486 NTGIA

-6507 GMVNGSARGDVA
+6507 GMVNGSARGDIAKPDSTV
-6519 MPEPTTMA
+6519 MA

-6546 RSVVNIGANDG
+6546 RTVVNIGADDG
-6557 KPGPVIKGSVYG
+6557 KPGPVIKGSVFG

-6580 TVNVKSGTIGVL
+6580 TVNMKSGTVGIL
-6592 EGDTWYDFDNDDI
+6592 EGEDWYSYGNDNIDKD
-6605 NEKAWTTRGNVYGG
+6605 AWITRGNVYGA
-6619 GCGTDTYWDDK
+6619 GCGTDLY
-6630 DSDGVVDDGE
+6630 DSNDDGVKDA
-6640 KLHNAWAGC
+6640 HNVWAGC
-6649 IIGNTEINIS
+6649 VIGNTDVNIS

-6680 EGPNI
+6680 EKDTEAHTNVNTG
-6685 VKHEDVDSEFAFSWP
+6685 FALSWP
-6700 VEFTYQNLS
+6700 VKYVYQDLS
-6709 NDTPTG
+6709 VEDPVEHTHSTG
-6715 TATINITGGRIGTTG
+6715 KTTINITGGRIGTTG
-6730 SDNGD
+6730 ADNGD
-6735 VFGGTRGEAGERYD
+6735 VFGGTRGEAGEGSKM
-6749 IAQFA
+6749 AQFA
-6754 NVRETKVTIDYGSTP
+6754 NVRETEVNISYSAEKTP
-6769 TDDNLAIVEN
+6769 DNSKIYL
-6779 IEGTERKFSLRIKD
+6779 TEEKAGKYSLRLDMSAKNGI
-6793 GVPAITG
+6793 AG

-6805 SENGHVNESTEV
+6805 SENGHVNENTKV
-6817 IVRNGLI
+6817 NITGGFI

-6833 GKGTYID
+6833 GKGTYISD
-6840 NGEEVPD
+6840 GKEVYSI
-6847 LTAGKVYG
+6847 TAGKVYG
-6855 NTKVTMEGGHVM
+6855 NTSVTMSGGRVT

-6880 KGNYAGAEDDIYPSG
+6880 KGNYAFGSNDYSPHNA
-6895 YGEKLGEGDL
+6895 YGETLPEGSKLWPEGE
-6905 LWTPNNYNPANPI
+6905 
-6918 TESNKPNNAW
+6918 NAGNAD
-6928 HFLNSGNTE
+6928 FMNSGITT
-6937 VNIEG
+6937 VNVTG
-6942 GVVGFM
+6942 GIVGFM
-6948 PTDDTE
+6948 PDDDTRILP
-6954 VMPLNLA
+6954 MA
-6961 GTAYDAT
+6961 GSETTFGSTSGNAELRRSIMTAC
-6968 ISFKNAYESYS
+6968 
-6979 DEKKKKLFKVL
+6979 

-6996 TGNVFG
+6996 TGNIFG
-7002 GCRGQASSEV
+7002 GCRGEAAAES
-7012 TDITTN
+7012 DLNNIR
-7018 PVLYLGYVNQT
+7018 LGYVNKS
-7029 AVTIGNNS
+7029 AVTIGDAS

-7049 GQDGHVR
+7049 GQDGHTR
-7056 RSTNVTVKKGE
+7056 RGADVNIIKGE
-7067 IGVLYNPDNRVL
+7067 IGIPYNDDYRAVMGTAGLSMEGELDNL
-7079 FGTLNSSPT
+7079 
-7088 DEQIASTEDLDKP
+7088 
-7101 QWMHR
+7101 QWLHR

-7112 GSGIGEYED
+7112 GSGIGMYKDGSNNEH
-7121 NSKVK
+7121 NS
-7126 HHSFSAGSV
+7126 SSAGSV
-7135 TLNTSVNVGNGITGV
+7135 NGIATVTVSKNIDGT
-7150 AGTQTS
+7150 AGTEAD
-7156 PGNVIYRNVYGG
+7156 PGNAIYRNVYGG
-7168 GSLASVCPPTIPDG
+7168 GSLASVCPFDG
-7182 VPTPDTAPAGKKLI
+7182 GVNAPYPFDVATPRGKKFYNDVTI
-7196 NNVSISGAIG
+7196 FGTVGAASDYNE
-7206 IVDSNKYLERYGGEV
+7206 VYGGEV
-7221 YGASRGD
+7221 YGGSRGEKSVRSD
-7228 SSLDNHTYYAI
+7228 RPQWFSIA
-7239 SVWTMVRIMKGAH
+7239 VWTRVKIMKGAH
-7252 IMGNVFGGGDAGSVQ
+7252 IMNNVFGGSDSGVVK
-7267 KDSEVKVGEVE
+7267 KDSEVIVGEVE